1 MNKDSRIKVLIQI
14 RDLRIGNGI
23 AACLMNYYE
32 YTIQNGIVIDF
43 LLNADIE
50 SPYRNRVLA
59 GGSTLYVMPH
69 NTSKPNREN
78 DAYIRTVLAKG
89 YDILHV
95 NTSGYYALSSLKTA
109 KKLGI
114 KTRIYH
120 AHNPKEPLSLKVAI
134 RNKLYVEPSVKY
146 ANKYAAC
153 SKHAGN
159 SVFDG
164 KCFNVIRNAMET
176 EKYRFDTEQRHIL
189 REELGIEDCFVVGVV
204 GRLEE
209 QKNPLYAI
217 DVFAEFHTICPDTI
231 LIWAGDGALKE
242 RVIQRIKDQ
251 GIEDAV
257 LLLGTRNDVDKL
269 YSAMDMFLLPSKYEG
284 LGLVFVEAQ
293 ISGLK
298 CFGSDRVPK
307 DVELTNNMIRLPLD
321 KGAKYWA
328 EELRVGRETLSDRE
342 IGRLEIE
349 KSEFEIR
356 NSCYALKKMYQ
367 KCAENSN

>member
-95 NTSGYYALSSLKTA
+95 NTSGYYALSSLKSA

-164 KCFNVIRNAMET
+164 KNFTVIHNAMDT
-176 EKYRFDTEQRHIL
+176 SKYRYDESKRKEI
-189 REELGIEDCFVVGVV
+189 RKELCVEDAYVVGTV
-204 GRLEE
+204 GRMED
-209 QKNPLYAI
+209 QKNPFFLLEI
-217 DVFAEFHTICPDTI
+217 FNEFLKLKPEAV
-231 LIWAGDGALKE
+231 LVWAGDGSMKNSLKSKIDE
-242 RVIQRIKDQ
+242 Y
-251 GIEDAV
+251 GIGEHV
-257 LLLGTRNDVDKL
+257 RLLGTRTDVAKL
-269 YSAMDMFLLPSKYEG
+269 YSAMDMFLLPSKFEG

-293 ISGLK
+293 ISGLP
-298 CFGSDRVPK
+298 CFGSDKVPE
-307 DVELTNNMIRLPLD
+307 DVEITQAVHRVEL
-321 KGAKYWA
+321 AKPASLWA
-328 EELRVGRETLSDRE
+328 EIMNSVSN
-342 IGRLEIE
+342 
-349 KSEFEIR
+349 EIR
-356 NSCYALKKMYQ
+356 VTDNKVQ
-367 KCAENSN
+367 KCGFDITTESLALVELYKAGV